1 MFVLASAKRVV
12 ADNVFATNAKGQ
24 TALFVALKN
33 ARIGAARVL
42 LEHVERMPEASR
54 QNIAAADSSAARPL
68 YMAVMLQEEDI
79 VRRILALNYEMWNER
94 RFALYKARELKNPA
108 ICRAIAEH
116 HTAMPLDITPSMTMQ
131 AKLEFAPSVRAL
143 KTVQKIHANMYSS
156 KDWSNLLD
164 SCLSSNNAEML
175 QLMMSWKPEERVG
188 MKSLSWMLHAFPLC
202 SGKAMHQCNQIR
214 MLVRNGYVI
223 GGKQW
228 VHLCAEA
235 DVKVLEYL
243 LMMGIDVDMR
253 DARQRSGLMRAL
265 EERSKNIGNIET
277 LFYAGAD
284 INAKDNVGE
293 TALHKFLGSW
303 NLNSDEAKMEQV
315 LDMLLCDKLDIW
327 YRDRCGYDVL
337 EWALRLPVRRYD
349 GLDWHKIG
357 KQRPRDG
364 IRLYHTG
371 LQQVLQQ
378 RTRLDRE
385 FIRNTNFGVLS
396 LRNYVKSGDYYF
408 QPLPLGLQI
417 VREYILH
424 RKMGVF
430 ALVLL
435 PAAPGATACL
445 FSELPVELFKLIRG
459 FMLEGDVCPHPSIV
473 VA

>member
-1 MFVLASAKRVV
+1 MS
-12 ADNVFATNAKGQ
+12 DNVFATNDKGQ

-33 ARIGAARVL
+33 GRIGAVRAL
-42 LEHVERMPEASR
+42 LEHVEGMPEASR
-54 QNIAAADSSAARPL
+54 QNIGAADSSAARPL
-68 YMAVMLQEEDI
+68 YMAVLLQEEDI

-108 ICRAIAEH
+108 ICRVIAEH
-116 HTAMPLDITPSMTMQ
+116 HKAMPLDITPSMTIQ
-131 AKLEFAPSVRAL
+131 AKNEFAPSVRAL
-143 KTVQKIHANMYSS
+143 KTVQTIHANMYSS
-156 KDWSNLLD
+156 KEWSNLLD
-164 SCLSSNNAEML
+164 TSLSSNKAEVL
-175 QLMMSWKPEERVG
+175 RLMISWKPEEHVH
-188 MKSLSWMLHAFPLC
+188 MKSLLWMLHAFSLC
-202 SGKAMHQCNQIR
+202 TGKAMHQCNQIR

-228 VHLCAEA
+228 VHLCAVA

-253 DARQRSGLMRAL
+253 GLCQRSGLMRAL
-265 EERSKNIGNIET
+265 EERSRNIGNIET

-284 INAKDNVGE
+284 INARDNVAE

-303 NLNSDEAKMEQV
+303 NLDSDVPKMEQV

-327 YRDRCGYDVL
+327 YRDRCGHDVF
-337 EWALRLPVRRYD
+337 EWALRLPVRGYS

-357 KQRPRDG
+357 KQRPRNG
-364 IRLYHTG
+364 IYLHHAG
-371 LQQVLQQ
+371 LEQVLQHGTQ
-378 RTRLDRE
+378 LDRE
-385 FIRNTNFGVLS
+385 FIRNANVGFLS
-396 LRNYVKSGDYYF
+396 LRDYVKSGDYYF

-435 PAAPGATACL
+435 PEVPGATACL
-445 FSELPVELFKLIRG
+445 FSELPVELFKLIFG
-459 FMLEGDVCPHPSIV
+459 FMLEGHVLPGPATLARFS
-473 VA
+473 